1 MPELGSKIS
10 LISKADIRYEGRL
23 FTVDPNE
30 CTIALASVRSFG
42 TEDRETQFPI
52 AAQNQV
58 YDYILF
64 RGSDIKDIRVCN
76 PTPVPND
83 PAIMQMHLPP
93 QQGVGMPQV
102 GGQAPFQPPHFPPMG
117 GAMMPGQPNPGPFG
131 GPFGGMGAAV
141 GQGMPGGQNAGLMAA
156 MLEFIGGGSRST
168 TPHSLISRK
177 SPCNDMGVQAGSG
190 GGSNQNQSRESNG
203 KRNNSQ
209 SSGNNQQQGG
219 NQMNRRDSGRNQDE
233 NKRDQ
238 QQVQGAPQ
246 RNQHNSNGQFNNK
259 YQRVPQ
265 QQQQQQHQQNPMNNN
280 NANRMGGGGNGGGW
294 IQRGGPGGMQNHQM
308 RGQRGG
314 RLNTRTMNNPQ
325 FRQMNPNMKPRV
337 PGKPIK
343 FESDYDFEQANS
355 KFEELFAKLKVGDT
369 SANPEA
375 KNEQQ
380 LDSQINGEVVVAA
393 AEKKEKDDSG
403 NETGAGEH
411 EPEEEHDGTGPGG
424 YDKTKSFFDNIS
436 CEAQTDRKGKP
447 RVDWRQER
455 KLNSETFGVSST
467 RRGGMGGYRG
477 RGGHNYNQAG
487 GYFHRGN
494 GHQGGYRNNN
504 GGGGGNGGYR
514 NNYRRNNNG
523 MRMNGTNPASTG
535 IPTVTKQPAAGPSS
549 AGAAQTVAQVVAAQ

>member
-52 AAQNQV
+52 VAQNQV

-93 QQGVGMPQV
+93 QPGSGMAALGQ
-102 GGQAPFQPPHFPPMG
+102 QAPFQPPHFPPMG
-117 GAMMPGQPNPGPFG
+117 GGMMPGQQNPGHF
-131 GPFGGMGAAV
+131 GPFGGMGGGGA
-141 GQGMPGGQNAGLMAA
+141 GGMQGAPNAGLMAA

-177 SPCNDMGVQAGSG
+177 SPSNDMGVQAGSG
-190 GGSNQNQSRESNG
+190 GNNNQSRDGG
-203 KRNNSQ
+203 KNRNNSQ
-209 SSGNNQQQGG
+209 NSGSQQQNNNNNQ
-219 NQMNRRDSGRNQDE
+219 MRNRRDSGRNQEGGD
-233 NKRDQ
+233 NSKSLQ
-238 QQVQGAPQ
+238 QQGGQQ
-246 RNQHNSNGQFNNK
+246 RNNNMGQTR
-259 YQRVPQ
+259 YQRNPQ
-265 QQQQQQHQQNPMNNN
+265 QQQQQGQEMGNQMGWVNRQQQQP
-280 NANRMGGGGNGGGW
+280 GGGMM
-294 IQRGGPGGMQNHQM
+294 RGQNQMRGQNNM

-314 RLNTRTMNNPQ
+314 RMNTRTMLNPQ
-325 FRQMNPNMKPRV
+325 FRQQMNPNMKPRI

-343 FESDYDFEQANS
+343 FESDFDFEQANS
-355 KFEELFAKLKVGDT
+355 KFEELFSKLKVGD
-369 SANPEA
+369 SANPDA
-375 KNEQQ
+375 KIDQPEV
-380 LDSQINGEVVVAA
+380 NGEVL
-393 AEKKEKDDSG
+393 EKKEKDDSG
-403 NETGAGEH
+403 NETGAGEQ
-411 EPEEEHDGTGPGG
+411 EPEEGDEAPSVG

-467 RRGGMGGYRG
+467 RRGGGPGGYRG
-477 RGGHNYNQAG
+477 RGGNNYNNNAG

-494 GHQGGYRNNN
+494 SHHQGGYRSNNM
-504 GGGGGNGGYR
+504 GYR
-514 NNYRRNNNG
+514 NNNYRRHNP
-523 MRMNGTNPASTG
+523 RMNNGTNPASTG
-535 IPTVTKQPAAGPSS
+535 VPPNAKQAVAGPSS
-549 AGAAQTVAQVVAAQ
+549 GEGSGSQSAAPQAVAAQ